1 MTLLNIMCQFD
12 RGLTSVWMLAFVSP
26 QRHNDRRSLVF
37 QNPYQWRHFQ
47 KVYFVFD
54 EHCTLCPIPLHKQK
68 HMLLNWQRKLKY
80 AWIITEKRNIN
91 ILLNFVVYELNPQS
105 IHGLF
110 EGATQSWKNFKF
122 DACRRI
128 WKMCMPHYLHS
139 LTKCPTWSCL
149 HYWFYASDIL
159 CGLDWKRVNSLW
171 KMFINEI

>member
-110 EGATQSWKNFKF
+110 GGATQSGKNLFWFVYFYTSVYFKT
-122 DACRRI
+122 I
-128 WKMCMPHYLHS
+128 IEESSY
-139 LTKCPTWSCL
+139 WSGQDL
-149 HYWFYASDIL
+149 GRNIP
-159 CGLDWKRVNSLW
+159 K
-171 KMFINEI
+171 FINCWKICSELVSQPKVKLTDF